1 MAFLTEPIETFTQA
15 LDILKDPRTHL
26 RWIFREVC
34 SRETRGLDPGLKGS
48 TSLLRKSETVTDAPG
63 SSGKVSERRSE
74 TSTAVPSSRNVL
86 EEVSELALE
95 VANLCVTFGKDLHSN
110 VRAGEFQCP
119 GPFCGAAELICRPC
133 DSFDCDVCGNRIP
146 SEVSFWHCP
155 RCDRGICPDCV
166 SKSEVTVTVSQK
178 LKDIQFAIECKRR
191 GDLPK
196 AELAFHRLLD
206 STSNPLTLLEIT
218 LKFELGCVKQ
228 KMNKLQ
234 EAETIFQEAL
244 VTAEALKGRE
254 KECSAILH
262 QLGVVQRERKEW
274 SEAEK
279 YLRKSLEM
287 RMVANAETHQIVKT
301 VVELGRVLHETH
313 GGDAALHFVQEVLGN
328 CRMKVLPARLLSW
341 THHEIGRWC
350 YSKGDINSAQSHF
363 VEALSH
369 DYSVCDGTF
378 SDSDR
383 DLSFAY
389 TLHEMGLVAKS
400 SRKVAAAMVC
410 FTEALHRKIRAKC
423 PDEQVKLTEEELGT
437 LCMSEPS
444 QPALH
449 LTAREDAVQNSPPR
463 QSLIKPKIL
472 YNVRPS

>member
-1 MAFLTEPIETFTQA
+1 MG
-15 LDILKDPRTHL
+15 KML
-26 RWIFREVC
+26 RWKVLGAWCTLRELEESGESIVFTEGPFTEAPIFREVHKRQ
-34 SRETRGLDPGLKGS
+34 SASSTGTFDLKGS
-48 TSLLRKSETVTDAPG
+48 SSHVGMRQSEHLTDVPN
-63 SSGKVSERRSE
+63 SS
-74 TSTAVPSSRNVL
+74 
-86 EEVSELALE
+86 
-95 VANLCVTFGKDLHSN
+95 SN
-110 VRAGEFQCP
+110 VRERVPETGFE
-119 GPFCGAAELICRPC
+119 
-133 DSFDCDVCGNRIP
+133 DSDTEDVC
-146 SEVSFWHCP
+146 SFC
-155 RCDRGICPDCV
+155 
-166 SKSEVTVTVSQK
+166 TVSQK
-178 LKDIQFAIECKRR
+178 LTETEHVMACTDR
-191 GDLPK
+191 GELTK
-196 AELAFHRLLD
+196 AELGFQQLLD
-206 STSNPLTLLEIT
+206 SNSDPVEEIM
-218 LKFELGCVKQ
+218 LKFELGRVKQ

-234 EAETIFQEAL
+234 EAETIFLEAL
-244 VTAEALKGRE
+244 ATAEARGCE
-254 KECSAILH
+254 KECAAILH
-262 QLGVVQRERKEW
+262 ELGVVQREKKEW